1 MKVETRFAPS
11 APTDIAWDTALAKA
25 RRSDGAEEIA
35 SLGRWWLDK
44 DAGRIALSPVA
55 ARLLEVEQTT
65 SIDSC
70 LFNVKAEDLPQLQ
83 TALIAIAQGEPGVQC
98 EFRVVGMGQR
108 IRWLR
113 LQPVL
118 ADACGITAG
127 MLTDITFVK
136 HAAMRKKA
144 HFALTQYLA
153 GADTVD
159 EAVVKIIQLVCQ
171 ELGWEWG
178 AFWAV
183 EPRPGEIDVLSC
195 RYSWHAPEHA
205 LSLFEHSS
213 ETVVF
218 APGEGLIGKV
228 WVSGNARWIDDVRS
242 DPDFKRT
249 DVASACGLQS
259 AYFFPVT
266 FMGADG
272 CLRNP
277 GVLEFFSAEPRQRE
291 AQLPGLA
298 ESISALI
305 AQTVQRLTEQEG
317 VRVLAQTDELTGL
330 LNRRHFHHVLDLAC
344 SRNLPGQSFGVMFV
358 DLDHFKQINDAF
370 GHEAGNLVLTDFAK
384 RLTGIVPPGWRIGRL
399 GGDEF
404 AIISVPGTNRSEIDQ
419 IAEHVLHA
427 ARTRFLYRE
436 HELAVSA
443 SIGISMFPQHG
454 SSTPEML
461 HAADAAMYLSKRNGR
476 DLSSHFDG
484 EGSRQQVEMAN
495 QLTLMSELHYALAR
509 NEFFLDYQPIFD
521 NSGEHVV
528 AAEAL
533 IRWRKAS
540 GEIVPPHVFIPI
552 AEQSRFIVQLGRWVV
567 EQVCRDLP
575 HMQAAGLPELCVH
588 VNMAAPEFLDPGL
601 PRDLLAIA
609 TAANIK
615 PRHICLEL
623 TEGVVMKHLNKSLP
637 IMLELHSLG
646 FEISLDD
653 FGMGYSSLSMLKK
666 LPITSLKIDRLFMAG
681 VPDDRDD
688 CAIVRTILDLGRNM
702 KIRVIAEG
710 VENDAQLGFL
720 RQFGCTSIQGYLL
733 GRPMPLARLV
743 LLPAPPVKA
752 RAFRIGA
759 EEFPPATPPAAQS
772 SPEPQ

>member
-1 MKVETRFAPS
+1 MKVESYFAQS
-11 APTDIAWDTALAKA
+11 ALQHIAWDAAVAKA
-25 RRSDGAEEIA
+25 RRRDRADDIA
-35 SLGRWWLDK
+35 SLGRWWLDRN
-44 DAGRIALSPVA
+44 ASRIALSPVA
-55 ARLLEVEQTT
+55 ARLLGVEQDA
-65 SIDSC
+65 SLEAC
-70 LFNVKAEDLPQLQ
+70 LFNVKAEDLPQLR
-83 TALIAIAQGEPGVQC
+83 TALISIAKGARGLEC
-98 EFRVVGMGQR
+98 EFRVIVKGQR
-108 IRWLR
+108 LRWLR
-113 LQPVL
+113 LQPVR
-118 ADACGITAG
+118 ADDGGIMAG
-127 MLTDITFVK
+127 MLTDITFNK

-153 GADTVD
+153 GTDTVD
-159 EAVVKIIQLVCQ
+159 EAVAKIIQLVCQ

-195 RYSWHAPEHA
+195 RYNWHAPEHA
-205 LSLFEHSS
+205 LSLFEKAS
-213 ETVVF
+213 EQVVF

-228 WVSGNARWIDDVRS
+228 WVSGEAQWIDDVRS
-242 DPDFKRT
+242 DPNFKLA
-249 DVASACGLQS
+249 DAASACGLQS

-266 FMGADG
+266 FLGSDG
-272 CLRNP
+272 VTQDA
-277 GVLEFFSAEPRQRE
+277 GVLQFFSAEPRQRD

-305 AQTVQRLTEQEG
+305 AQTVQRLIQQEG
-317 VRVLAQTDELTGL
+317 IRVMAQTDEMTGL
-330 LNRRHFHHVLDLAC
+330 LNRRHFHHALDLAC
-344 SRNLPGQSFGVMFV
+344 SHNLPDQSFGVMFV
-358 DLDHFKQINDAF
+358 DLDHFKQVNDAF
-370 GHEAGNLVLTDFAK
+370 GHEAGNLVLTEFAK
-384 RLTGIVPPGWRIGRL
+384 RLTGIVPSGWRIGRL

-404 AIISVPGTNRSEIDQ
+404 AIISLPGTNQNEIDQ

-427 ARTRFLYRE
+427 TRTRFSYRQ

-443 SIGISMFPQHG
+443 SIGISMFPQQG
-454 SSTPEML
+454 SSTTEIL
-461 HAADAAMYLSKRNGR
+461 HAADAAMYLSKRSGR
-476 DLSSHFDG
+476 DMSSHFDG
-484 EGSRQQVEMAN
+484 ESNRQQLEMAR

-521 NSGEHVV
+521 NSGVHVV

-540 GEIVPPHVFIPI
+540 GEIVPPDLFIPI

-575 HMQAAGLPELCVH
+575 QMHAAGLPELCVH
-588 VNMAAPEFLDPGL
+588 VNMAAPEFLDPAL
-601 PRDLLAIA
+601 PQELLAIV
-609 TAANIK
+609 AAGNIE

-623 TEGVVMKHLNKSLP
+623 TEGVLMKHVNKSLP

-653 FGMGYSSLSMLKK
+653 FGMGFSSLSMLKK

-681 VPDDRDD
+681 VPHDRDD

-710 VENDAQLGFL
+710 VETDKQFGFL

-733 GRPMPLARLV
+733 GRPMSVSRLIALQGKAPHFTVNQTSPL
-743 LLPAPPVKA
+743 
-752 RAFRIGA
+752 
-759 EEFPPATPPAAQS
+759 
-772 SPEPQ
+772 

>member
-1 MKVETRFAPS
+1 MKVETHFLQS
-11 APTDIAWDTALAKA
+11 GQNDIAWDTTCATA
-25 RRSDGAEEIA
+25 RRHDGADEIA
-35 SLGRWWLDK
+35 SLGRWWLDQN
-44 DAGRIALSPVA
+44 ASRIALSPVA
-55 ARLLEVEQTT
+55 ARLLEVAPNASVE
-65 SIDSC
+65 SC
-70 LFNVKAEDLPQLQ
+70 LANVKAEDLPQLRG
-83 TALIAIAQGEPGVQC
+83 ALIAIAEGESGVQC
-98 EFRVVGMGQR
+98 EFRVVGIGQR
-108 IRWLR
+108 LRWLL

-118 ADACGITAG
+118 ADTCGITAG
-127 MLTDITFVK
+127 MLTDITFAK

-183 EPRPGEIDVLSC
+183 EPRPGELDVLSC

-205 LSLFEHSS
+205 LSSFEQAS
-213 ETVVF
+213 EQVVF
-218 APGEGLIGKV
+218 AAGEGLIGKV
-228 WVSGNARWIDDVRS
+228 WVSGDAQWIDDVRS
-242 DPDFKRT
+242 DPEFKRI
-249 DVASACGLQS
+249 DSASACSLRS

-266 FMGADG
+266 FLGADG
-272 CLRNP
+272 CMRNP

-298 ESISALI
+298 ESIGALI

-317 VRVLAQTDELTGL
+317 VRVLAQTDEMTGL

-370 GHEAGNLVLTDFAK
+370 GHEAGNLVLTEFAK
-384 RLTGIVPPGWRIGRL
+384 RLTGIVPAGWRIGRL

-404 AIISVPGTNRSEIDQ
+404 AIISMPGTNRNEIDQ
-419 IAEHVLHA
+419 IAEHVLNA
-427 ARTRFLYRE
+427 ARTRFFYRR

-454 SSTPEML
+454 SSTAEML

-484 EGSRQQVEMAN
+484 ESSRQQREMAH

-521 NSGEHVV
+521 NSGVHVV

-540 GEIVPPHVFIPI
+540 GEIVPPQVFIPI

-575 HMQAAGLPELCVH
+575 QMQAAGLPELRVH
-588 VNMAAPEFLDPGL
+588 INMAAPEFLDPAL
-601 PRDLLAIA
+601 PKELLAIV

-623 TEGVVMKHLNKSLP
+623 TEGVVMNHLNKSLP

-666 LPITSLKIDRLFMAG
+666 LPITSLKIDRLFIAG
-681 VPDDRDD
+681 VPHDRDD

-710 VENDAQLGFL
+710 VESDEQLGFL
-720 RQFGCTSIQGYLL
+720 RQFGCSSIQGYLL
-733 GRPMPLARLV
+733 GRPMALARLL
-743 LLPAPPVKA
+743 LLPAPPVISMPFDRTRPLIELPKV
-752 RAFRIGA
+752 
-759 EEFPPATPPAAQS
+759 EFST
-772 SPEPQ
+772 

>member
-1 MKVETRFAPS
+1 MAREAIMKFETCFAQS
-11 APTDIAWDTALAKA
+11 GLTDLAWETAVAKA
-25 RRSDGAEEIA
+25 RRRDGADEIA
-35 SLGRWWLDK
+35 SLGRWWLDR
-44 DAGRIALSPVA
+44 DASRIALSPVA
-55 ARLLEVEQTT
+55 ARLLEVEQDA
-65 SIDSC
+65 SLESC
-70 LFNVKAEDLPQLQ
+70 LLHVKAEDLPQLR
-83 TALIAIAQGEPGVQC
+83 TALISIADGERGVQC
-98 EFRVVGMGQR
+98 EFRVVGSGLR
-108 IRWLR
+108 LRWLR

-118 ADACGITAG
+118 ADACGIVAG
-127 MLTDITFVK
+127 MLTDITFAK

-183 EPRPGEIDVLSC
+183 EPRPGEMDVLSC

-205 LSLFEHSS
+205 LSLFEKAS
-213 ETVVF
+213 EQIVF
-218 APGEGLIGKV
+218 AAGEGLIGKV
-228 WVSGNARWIDDVRS
+228 WDSGNAQWVDDVRNHL
-242 DPDFKRT
+242 DFKRS
-249 DVASACGLQS
+249 DAAKASGLLS

-266 FMGADG
+266 FVGSDG

-277 GVLEFFSAEPRQRE
+277 GVLEFFSAETRQRD

-305 AQTVQRLTEQEG
+305 AQTVQRLTEQES
-317 VRVLAQTDELTGL
+317 VRTLAQTDELTGL
-330 LNRRHFHHVLDLAC
+330 LNRRHFHHVLDQAC
-344 SRNLPGQSFGVMFV
+344 SRNRPGHSFGVMFV

-370 GHEAGNLVLTDFAK
+370 GHEAGNLVLTEFAK
-384 RLTGIVPPGWRIGRL
+384 RLTRIVPAGWRIGRL

-404 AIISVPGTNRSEIDQ
+404 AIISLPGMNQDEIDQ
-419 IAEHVLHA
+419 IAVHVLRA
-427 ARTRFLYRE
+427 ARTRFLYRQ

-454 SSTPEML
+454 SSTAEML

-484 EGSRQQVEMAN
+484 ESSRQQLEMAH

-509 NEFFLDYQPIFD
+509 NEFFLEYQPIFD
-521 NSGEHVV
+521 DSGEYVV

-540 GEIVPPHVFIPI
+540 GEIVPPQVFIPV
-552 AEQSRFIVQLGRWVV
+552 AEQSRFIVRLGRWVV

-575 HMQAAGLPELCVH
+575 HMHAAGLPELCVH
-588 VNMAAPEFLDPGL
+588 VNMAAPEFLDPAL
-601 PRDLLAIA
+601 PRELLAIA

-623 TEGVVMKHLNKSLP
+623 TEGVVMNHLNKSLP
-637 IMLELHSLG
+637 LMLELHSLG

-666 LPITSLKIDRLFMAG
+666 LPLTSLKIDRLFMAG
-681 VPDDRDD
+681 VPHDRDD

-710 VENDAQLGFL
+710 VETDEQLGFL

-743 LLPAPPVKA
+743 LLPAPPVKGKA
-752 RAFRIGA
+752 I
-759 EEFPPATPPAAQS
+759 
-772 SPEPQ
+772 